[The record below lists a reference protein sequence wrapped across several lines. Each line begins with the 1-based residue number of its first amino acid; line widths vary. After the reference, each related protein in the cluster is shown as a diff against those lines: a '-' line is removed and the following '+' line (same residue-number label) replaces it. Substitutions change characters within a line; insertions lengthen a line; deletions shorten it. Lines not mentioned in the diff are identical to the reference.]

1 MENIKIIFGAVVGY
15 LMLDAVMFMAW
26 VYSGQVPYNGIY
38 LGRVTTEILKI
49 FI

>member
-26 VYSGQVPYNGIY
+26 VYSGQIPSGFY
-38 LGRVTTEILKI
+38 LGNITGNILKLI
-49 FI
+49 I